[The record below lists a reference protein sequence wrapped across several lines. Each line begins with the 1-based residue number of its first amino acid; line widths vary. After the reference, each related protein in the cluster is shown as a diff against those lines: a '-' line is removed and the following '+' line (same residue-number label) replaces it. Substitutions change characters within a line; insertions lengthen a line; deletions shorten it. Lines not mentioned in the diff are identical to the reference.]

1 MAPARMLFVTAL
13 MVLGPLAPV
22 RAGAPSLNPSA
33 PDAARTVI
41 LARGL
46 DAEQTVVFTAA
57 LAAVNHPG
65 LLLLDT
71 PGARAANRRFMDEFK
86 PAAVINVDPPAT
98 GKDPFPESFW
108 NEMFDYDDTIVVV
121 NSPSRRLVLQAAA
134 LATAVQTPLFVYHGS
149 QDAARLR
156 SFITLGGKRRRVINV
171 GTPIPV
177 VSGLQGIKLHQ
188 LADEASVLA
197 ETWRLRSAP
206 DTLVVANP
214 TDAGLAEL
222 APWVAARRHGALVL
236 TNDKGDDAD
245 AAVRRAM
252 TNPALEAAE
261 NLLLLGRPGAIAAER
276 RTNPI
281 AAGKDPF
288 IEMEPLTPTG
298 DDPFTF
304 ATGRLFHADPGIV
317 ALILARQRLLPPDGQ
332 PRTALVAS
340 NPGNS
345 LPMLEVFSR
354 FSTHELKNRGYQT
367 NALLSDSLSARQL
380 RARLPDAD
388 IFLWEGHH
396 NTLIKDWGFVAW
408 DEPLRP
414 SLMFL
419 QSCLALTEEKA
430 SPLFDRGAVAVVG
443 SSSRI
448 YSATGGAFSLAY
460 LDAVLYDGQSLGG
473 ALRQSKNFLLAYS
486 RLKEKRLGSQAK
498 LGAANLRSAWAFTLW
513 GDPSLR
519 LPAPPVPENAAEAS
533 RCRVHG
539 DTITLT
545 VPPIAGA
552 EESGKYRVPY
562 RPNERLAGLVR
573 PAADDDKKL
582 VPFVFAEVN
591 LPNGPPGSSP
601 RLETKL
607 PDTSWTFVWDSRR
620 QAGYVLALPH
630 DGARDV
636 RFHVSWEKSVQRSA
650 ISSQQEP
657 DRLTA
662 DR

>member
-1 MAPARMLFVTAL
+1 MLFVTTL
-13 MVLGPLAPV
+13 IVLAPLAPV
-22 RAGAPSLNPSA
+22 RASTPSLSPSA

-46 DAEQTVVFTAA
+46 DAQQTLLLATS
-57 LAAVNHPG
+57 LAAAEHPG
-65 LLLLDT
+65 VLLLDS
-71 PGARAANRRFMDEFK
+71 PGARAANQRFIDEFK
-86 PAAVINVDPPAT
+86 PAAVVIVNPPSA
-98 GKDPFPESFW
+98 GEEPFLEAIWRDLFPKAKR
-108 NEMFDYDDTIVVV
+108 IVVA
-121 NSPSRRLVLQAAA
+121 NPTSRRFLLQAAT
-134 LATAVQTPLFVYHGS
+134 LAAAARAPLLIWRGS
-149 QDAARLR
+149 EDAARQRFWIDRGGVREVFEVGDRTSLVSELVAVEVRQLR
-156 SFITLGGKRRRVINV
+156 DETAVSAAATKFQTARG
-171 GTPIPV
+171 PI
-177 VSGLQGIKLHQ
+177 
-188 LADEASVLA
+188 
-197 ETWRLRSAP
+197 
-206 DTLVVANP
+206 DTFVVANP

-222 APWVAARRHGALVL
+222 APWVAARRHAALVL

-252 TNPALEAAE
+252 TDPALERAE

-281 AAGKDPF
+281 ASGKDPF

-332 PRTALVAS
+332 PRTAIVAS

-345 LPMLEVFSR
+345 LPMLEAFSR
-354 FSTHELKNRGYQT
+354 VSTHELKNRGYQT
-367 NALLSDSLSARQL
+367 TALLSDSLSARQL
-380 RARLPDAD
+380 RTRLPDAD

-396 NTLIKDWGFVAW
+396 NTLIKDWRFVAW

-430 SPLFDRGAVAVVG
+430 SPLFDRGALAVVG

-545 VPPIAGA
+545 VPPVAGA

-573 PAADDDKKL
+573 PAADDDRKL

-607 PDTSWTFVWDSRR
+607 PDSSWTFVWDSRR
-620 QAGYVLALPH
+620 HAGYLLALPH

-636 RFHVSWEKSVQRSA
+636 RFHVTWEKSVQRSA
-650 ISSQQEP
+650 NSGQQQP